1 MNDTVNIE
9 TNNKIAFSARLKQL
23 RLEKG
28 FSQKD
33 IAKILNMHHVNYGR
47 YERGDSRPSA
57 DTLTKL
63 ADALDVSVDYLL
75 EGEEIDAAF
84 ANFEDKKLLQMF
96 AKIETLSSKDKEV
109 VITLLDAFIKKKEIE
124 NLVTT

>member
-1 MNDTVNIE
+1 MNNNINTE
-9 TNNKIAFSARLKQL
+9 AKEKSAFSSRLKQL

-33 IAKILNMHHVNYGR
+33 IARILDMHHINYGR

-75 EGEEIDAAF
+75 EGEELDAAV
-84 ANFEDKKLLQMF
+84 ANLEDKELLQMF
-96 AKIETLSSKDKEV
+96 SKIEKLSAKDKEV
-109 VITLLDAFIKKKEIE
+109 VVTLLDAFIKKKEIE
-124 NLVTT
+124 QLVTA